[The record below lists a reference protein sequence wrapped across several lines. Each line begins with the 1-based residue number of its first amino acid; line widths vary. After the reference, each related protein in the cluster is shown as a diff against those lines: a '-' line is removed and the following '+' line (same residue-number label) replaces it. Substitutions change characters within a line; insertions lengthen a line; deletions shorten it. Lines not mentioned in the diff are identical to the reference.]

1 MMETVEKLKNDF
13 AYVIFDAPPALGVA
27 DARVIGKISDAI
39 IVVVLSKRTH
49 RDAVREVKD
58 ELERSGEK
66 IIGFVLNG
74 VDFDLHYYRH
84 RYHYYY
90 YPSR

>member
-1 MMETVEKLKNDF
+1 MQETVEKLKSDF

-27 DARVIGKISDAI
+27 DARVIGKISDAV
-39 IVVVLSKRTH
+39 IVVVMAKRTH

-74 VDFDLHYYRH
+74 VDFDRHYYRH
-84 RYHYYY
+84 RYYYY